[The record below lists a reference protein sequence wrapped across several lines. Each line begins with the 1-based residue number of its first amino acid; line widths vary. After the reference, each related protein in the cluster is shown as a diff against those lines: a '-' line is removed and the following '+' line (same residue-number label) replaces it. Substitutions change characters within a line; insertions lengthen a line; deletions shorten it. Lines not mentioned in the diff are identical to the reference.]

1 MKAFLLRLTKLT
13 FGRHALAFVLVLAS
27 LFAFSAPV
35 WADAPP
41 PAASDY
47 GCTGS
52 QGYFSCPNQQSSA
65 TFCDAYIH
73 WFVSLDSEINPNCQ
87 LKRFTYSSWEYI
99 GYATHSNDG
108 TTYAHATFTFYTAA
122 LPSPTPALYGCKGEV
137 DDYICPDQTSAL
149 TACNGYVQWRVL
161 TGYDYYNN
169 VPGES
174 DPQCILDSSHLQY
187 VAYTTNPDGHTYT
200 RGAASWPSTGL
211 GPKNLGS
218 GGRCGGDA
226 GTSDGGA
233 GTGTGGNGSFAGQVC
248 AANSGSAFVG
258 DPLNAGTGNKYVQDD
273 DYVDGKWLTFRR
285 FYNSSSQVSSAAMGA
300 NWRNTFD
307 RSVAVSTSSDQSGVV
322 TSRALLLRPDGRT
335 HSFTKSAGA
344 WTGDPDDADI
354 FSEVDDGNG
363 TVTGYTLF
371 VDSTH
376 QLETYD
382 SNGLLLSIADAS
394 GAKATLVHSTQLTDS
409 VTAPLPG
416 LLLSVTDPYGRQ
428 IKFSYDSSGRINK
441 VTLPDGNTL
450 VYAYDSSNR
459 LVSVSYPDGKSRT
472 YVYNESSL
480 TGGTNQLSAMTGI
493 VDEGGVRYEDTLYD
507 SSGRATQSRFANG
520 VGTTII
526 TYGNN
531 GSATVQYPSGNATT
545 MSFSV
550 SQGVNKISSLDHP
563 CGPLCGQAWKS
574 RQYDSNGYPSS
585 YSDFNGMV
593 STASYDSVGELLQ
606 SVDASGTASQR
617 TTNLTWNSALRVP
630 LARSVLDA
638 AGNKVEM
645 ASWAYNAKGQ
655 TLAAC
660 KADPHVAGAV
670 GYACGSA
677 SIAPVS
683 VQQTSY
689 TYCTVVDGLQCPL
702 VGLLLTVDGPRADVS
717 DITHYNYYVTT
728 DESGCGTVGGA
739 CHRAGDLYQVTDAQ
753 GHIATMVAYDKNGRL
768 VRSQDSNNVLTD
780 LTYAPRGWLKTRTVS
795 GATTTIDYDAVGN
808 VIKITDADGVFVGY
822 TYDAAHRLTDITDA
836 VGNHIHYTLDAAGNK
851 TKEDTYD
858 SGNTLRRTLSR
869 SYNTL
874 GQLTGVTD
882 GLNHTVFNA
891 SYTDSYDANGNLV
904 HTADGL
910 GIQRKQGYD
919 ALNRLVSTLDNYNG
933 TDTATQNT
941 QATFAYDALD
951 HLEGVTDPDGLST
964 TYDYDGLSN
973 PKALHSPD
981 TGTTS
986 FQADAAGN
994 RIQQTDAKGIVRTT
1008 TYDAINRPVTV
1019 SYPDSTQNIAYHYD
1033 EADSVTGCSGSFPS
1047 GRLTR
1052 IVETAVT
1059 TTYCYD
1065 SHGNVTRKTQAQG
1078 SQVDITS
1085 YSYTAA
1091 DRLSTLTTPSQ
1102 TVTQYSRDAAGR
1114 ISGVTVTPNGGAGQT
1129 VVSAISYLPFGPIS
1143 GYTLGNGQAVTRSY
1157 DANYALTDIV
1167 SPALNLHFAR
1177 DVMGNITAL
1186 GNSPGANPAVE
1197 TYGYDPLYRLA
1208 GVNDAS
1214 GNAIE
1219 AYTYSKTGDRLS
1231 KAKAGGLATG
1241 VYGYQSGTHWLTS
1254 IGSAARSYD
1263 VNGNTI
1269 GSSNAGETLGYGY
1282 NNRNRMTLV
1291 QSNQQTVATY
1301 VYNAIGE
1308 RVAKAVTSPQLV
1320 NERFAYNEVSQLV
1333 GEYGTTNRDYI
1344 WLDSLPV
1351 AVVDNGTAGSI
1362 SYVHAD
1368 GLGTPRAISD
1378 ATGNTIWQW
1387 AYQNNPF
1394 GEQQSTGSYFYN
1406 LRFPGQYYDV
1416 ESGLQYNLNRD
1427 FDATTGRYEQND
1439 PVGLKGGFNAY
1450 AYVGGNPARYS
1461 DPSGLCIEDACIGEA
1476 ALACAA
1482 NPACDAAVAEAAA
1495 EAAAAVEAAAPAVES
1510 AASEAA
1516 SSVDEMCQGLSREA
1530 RRGVRSLLK
1539 RIEEHKQKILDFR
1552 ANPSVKP
1559 GMEGM
1564 SQEAIEAQQAARVT
1578 HWETEIQTFTDNI
1591 QKILGGK

>member
-1 MKAFLLRLTKLT
+1 M
-13 FGRHALAFVLVLAS
+13 
-27 LFAFSAPV
+27 FA
-35 WADAPP
+35 
-41 PAASDY
+41 Y
-47 GCTGS
+47 G
-52 QGYFSCPNQQSSA
+52 
-65 TFCDAYIH
+65 
-73 WFVSLDSEINPNCQ
+73 
-87 LKRFTYSSWEYI
+87 
-99 GYATHSNDG
+99 
-108 TTYAHATFTFYTAA
+108 
-122 LPSPTPALYGCKGEV
+122 
-137 DDYICPDQTSAL
+137 
-149 TACNGYVQWRVL
+149 
-161 TGYDYYNN
+161 
-169 VPGES
+169 
-174 DPQCILDSSHLQY
+174 
-187 VAYTTNPDGHTYT
+187 
-200 RGAASWPSTGL
+200 
-211 GPKNLGS
+211 
-218 GGRCGGDA
+218 
-226 GTSDGGA
+226 
-233 GTGTGGNGSFAGQVC
+233 
-248 AANSGSAFVG
+248 
-258 DPLNAGTGNKYVQDD
+258 
-273 DYVDGKWLTFRR
+273 
-285 FYNSSSQVSSAAMGA
+285 
-300 NWRNTFD
+300 
-307 RSVAVSTSSDQSGVV
+307 
-322 TSRALLLRPDGRT
+322 
-335 HSFTKSAGA
+335 
-344 WTGDPDDADI
+344 
-354 FSEVDDGNG
+354 
-363 TVTGYTLF
+363 
-371 VDSTH
+371 
-376 QLETYD
+376 YD
-382 SNGLLLSIADAS
+382 SNANLI
-394 GAKATLVHSTQLTDS
+394 S
-409 VTAPLPG
+409 V
-416 LLLSVTDPYGRQ
+416 
-428 IKFSYDSSGRINK
+428 K
-441 VTLPDGNTL
+441 
-450 VYAYDSSNR
+450 
-459 LVSVSYPDGKSRT
+459 YPDGKTKQYT
-472 YVYNESSL
+472 YDEPSLVGSTVWTHAL
-480 TGGTNQLSAMTGI
+480 TGV
-493 VDEGGVRYEDTLYD
+493 VDEAGQRYESTRYD
-507 SSGRATQSRFANG
+507 SSGRAVSAFKAAG
-520 VGTTII
+520 VETATLTYNSNGTTL
-526 TYGNN
+526 
-531 GSATVQYPSGNATT
+531 VQYPLGLSTVFT
-545 MSFSV
+545 PSSV
-550 SQGVNKISSLDHP
+550 QGVNRVTSVNNPCSPQCAFSLKS
-563 CGPLCGQAWKS
+563 QA
-574 RQYDSNGYPSS
+574 YDANGYPSLTT
-585 YSDFNGMV
+585 DFNNNVV
-593 STASYDSVGELLQ
+593 STTFDPAGLLLTQ
-606 SVDASGTASQR
+606 VDGVSTQAQR
-617 TTNLTWNSALRVP
+617 TSTFTWNSALRVP
-630 LARSVLDA
+630 LSQAVSDSS
-638 AGNKVEM
+638 GNLVD
-645 ASWAYNAKGQ
+645 SRTWVYNATGQ
-655 TLAAC
+655 ATSQC
-660 KADPHVAGAV
+660 DADPSVSGAAS
-670 GYACGSA
+670 YSCGSGA
-677 SIAPVS
+677 NAPVGVRQS
-683 VQQTSY
+683 SY
-689 TYCTVVDGLQCPL
+689 TYCIVVDSTQCPL
-702 VGLLLTVDGPRADVS
+702 VGLLLAVDGPRTDVS
-717 DITHYNYYVTT
+717 DITHYSYYLTT

-739 CHRAGDLYQVTDAQ
+739 CHRAGDLYQVTDAV
-753 GHIATMVAYDKNGRL
+753 GHVTTMVAYDKNGRL
-768 VRSQDSNNVLTD
+768 VRSQDSNNVITD
-780 LTYAPRGWLKTRTVS
+780 LTYTPRGWLKTRTVG

-891 SYTDSYDANGNLV
+891 SYADSYDANGNLV

-986 FQADAAGN
+986 FQVDAAGN

-1065 SHGNVTRKTQAQG
+1065 NHGNVTKKTQAQG

-1085 YSYTAA
+1085 YSYTVA

-1102 TVTQYSRDAAGR
+1102 TATQYSRDAAGR

-1129 VVSAISYLPFGPIS
+1129 VVSAINYLPFGPIS

-1320 NERFAYNEVSQLV
+1320 NERFAYNEASQLV